1 MTLQKMISTLND
13 YWSAQGCAIL
23 QPYDIEMGAGTKHPA
38 TALRVLGPEPWNIAY
53 VQPSRRPAD
62 GRYTRNPQRS
72 QRYYQ
77 YQVIMKPSPDNI
89 VDLYM
94 GSLDA
99 LGFDTKRNDVRL
111 VEDDWEDQ
119 AAGAG
124 GVGWE
129 IWVNGA
135 EITQFTFFQQMGGIE
150 CNPVCAEVT
159 YGPERLCLMLNDEA
173 SFWGDLMWSESL
185 SYRQVDFQLE
195 MQNNVYNF
203 EVASVDLLL
212 KLFELYESE
221 SRRIIETPVFWD
233 GELGILSSNPSAGSD
248 LPPSGD
254 GPLALVYPAFD
265 FALKCSHVFNLLD
278 ARGAVGVTQRAEY
291 INRIRA
297 RVRACCLKHVEQY
310 AVPSRRDSGATSK
323 SVVHLETS

>member
-1 MTLQKMISTLND
+1 MTIQDLIRRLND
-13 YWSAQGCAIL
+13 YWSAQGCSIL
-23 QPYDIEMGAGTKHPA
+23 QPYDVEVGAGTKHPS
-38 TALRVLGPEPWNIAY
+38 TALRVLGPEPWNVAY

-77 YQVIMKPSPDNI
+77 YQVIMKPSPENI

-99 LGFDTKRNDVRL
+99 LGFDTAKNDVRL

-129 IWVNGA
+129 VWVNGA
-135 EITQFTFFQQMGGIE
+135 EVTQFTFFQQMGGIE
-150 CNPVCAEVT
+150 CDPVCAEIT
-159 YGPERLCLMLNDEA
+159 YGPERLCLMLSNQT
-173 SFWGDLMWSESL
+173 SFWTDLMWSDKLTYKAAE
-185 SYRQVDFQLE
+185 FQLE
-195 MQNNVYNF
+195 MQHNVYNF
-203 EVASVDLLL
+203 EVASTEMLFS
-212 KLFELYESE
+212 LFETFENE
-221 SRRIIETPVFWD
+221 SRRVIETPVFWD
-233 GELGILSSNPSAGSD
+233 TEHEILTTDPSVGNE
-248 LPPSGD
+248 LPPPGS

-265 FALKCSHVFNLLD
+265 LALKCSHVFNVLD
-278 ARGAVGVTQRAEY
+278 ARGAVGVTQRAAY

-297 RVRACCLKHVEQY
+297 RVRACCLKHIEQY
-310 AVPSRRDSGATSK
+310 KTPAKA
-323 SVVHLETS
+323 